1 MLRLRTDIG
10 VNKYMGEKLNN
21 SKGAAKP
28 SALLETLWF
37 GLDYGS
43 ILTSFALDKAVQSLG
58 YDTML
63 TEKPDELWT
72 EHYAEPDN
80 IAGSFIRKYCT
91 VTDKCHSPEEL
102 SSLAEGSDAV
112 IVGSDIIW
120 SGSVCTNA
128 VKNRYFLDY
137 APKNK
142 LKLSYASS
150 FGLEY
155 SGPFGEELLSAA
167 ACLSQFSGISVGNCS
182 DSDVLSERYG
192 MKSEVVL
199 DPVFICGTE
208 CFEKAAENAPCKSSE
223 KSASFIFN
231 YIKYGNERKRQFLN
245 RGAEILTPNNFS
257 PVRSF
262 ININMFP
269 ESREMLGTEVAW
281 HITVEDWLYYLINS
295 EFVLTDD
302 IYGIYFALVFNKP
315 FVFIESLSNRNTG
328 SVSTFLASLG
338 LEDRIVF
345 TEDDLR
351 KKEYLFRLPVRYKRV
366 NKLLDSMKAASLEWL
381 RSHLSN
387 Q

>member
-1 MLRLRTDIG
+1 
-10 VNKYMGEKLNN
+10 MGEKLNN
-21 SKGAAKP
+21 SKCQKKP
-28 SALLETLWF
+28 TALLETLWF

-43 ILTSFALDKAVQSLG
+43 ILTAYALDAAVKSLG
-58 YDTML
+58 YDTVL
-63 TEKPDELWT
+63 TEKPEELWT
-72 EHYAEPDN
+72 PHYAEPDN

-91 VTDKCHSPEEL
+91 VTEKCHSPEEL
-102 SSLAEGSDAV
+102 SALAKNTDAV
-112 IVGSDIIW
+112 IVGSDYIW
-120 SGSVCTNA
+120 SYNICTNS

-137 APKNK
+137 VPENK

-155 SGPFGEELLSAA
+155 SGPFGEEMIDTAD
-167 ACLSQFSGISVGNCS
+167 CLRQFSGISVGSFS
-182 DSDVLSERYG
+182 DSETLLERYG
-192 MKSEVVL
+192 MKSETVL

-208 CFEKAAENAPCKSSE
+208 CFEKAAKNAPCIKSE
-223 KSASFIFN
+223 KAVTFIFN
-231 YIKYGNERKRQFLN
+231 YIKYGNERKREFLK

-257 PVRSF
+257 PVRNF

-269 ESREMLGTEVAW
+269 ESKEMLGCDAAW
-281 HITVEDWLYYLINS
+281 HITVEDWLYYLIHS

-315 FVFIESLSNRNTG
+315 FAFIESLSHNNINT
-328 SVSTFLASLG
+328 VTAFLSSLG

-351 KKEYLFRLPVRYKRV
+351 KKEYLFRLPIRYKKV
-366 NKLLDSMKAASLEWL
+366 NKLLDSMRTSSVGWL
-381 RSHLSN
+381 KMHLSN